1 MILLG
6 SAFLAGLLA
15 TLSPCVFPL
24 LPVTLGYFGVRENR
38 SKLIV
43 FIFGQWFM
51 LSVLGVLA
59 LLIGQVLGFSS
70 GIPLVRIGMS
80 VLFIL
85 FGVVSFFDWTPSFL
99 SGLNNFFKVGNIC
112 SNLSAFLF
120 GISSSLLY
128 SPCVTPLLGSVL
140 AMAASQ
146 NSIILSVLT
155 MTLYA
160 LGFSSVILVMGLG
173 FKKVI
178 PKSGKW
184 LKYIHKVSSLILI
197 GFGLYLL
204 V

>member
-1 MILLG
+1 
-6 SAFLAGLLA
+6 
-15 TLSPCVFPL
+15 
-24 LPVTLGYFGVRENR
+24 
-38 SKLIV
+38 
-43 FIFGQWFM
+43 
-51 LSVLGVLA
+51 
-59 LLIGQVLGFSS
+59 
-70 GIPLVRIGMS
+70 
-80 VLFIL
+80 
-85 FGVVSFFDWTPSFL
+85 
-99 SGLNNFFKVGNIC
+99 
-112 SNLSAFLF
+112 
-120 GISSSLLY
+120 
-128 SPCVTPLLGSVL
+128 
-140 AMAASQ
+140 MAASQ